1 MSSKVQTLTIFIL
14 IALFIGLE
22 SVFVIHEGEKA
33 LTVRFGQL
41 TKLGDEVRVHEP
53 GLHLK
58 VPFVDRI
65 YRVDSRIQINDIPTD
80 KIQNSEQ
87 IYLVVDYYL
96 KWRVLDFEKFFMVN
110 ASGGARDWPSA
121 KRFAE
126 TLLRQKVNNA
136 VIVEIGKR
144 SIPELVS
151 DNRQEIMDTFSAELD
166 KNMKSLGLELI
177 DLNLK
182 KVELPEEIYERVFNR
197 MKTSRQKIAAKFR
210 AEGKEEATKI
220 IAQTDSLKQILVA
233 EAQKDALILQGE
245 GESTAAK
252 LYNKTFAQDSD
263 FFNYLKKMETY
274 QNTLNQKQD
283 ILILNSNR
291 EIFSALDPNK
301 Q

>member
-1 MSSKVQTLTIFIL
+1 MNSKVQTLSVLLL
-14 IALFIGLE
+14 IGLFIGLE
-22 SVFVIHEGEKA
+22 SLFVINEGEKA
-33 LTVRFGQL
+33 LTIRFGQL
-41 TKLGDEVRVHEP
+41 VQSGDNIRIHHP
-53 GLHLK
+53 GLHFK
-58 VPFVDRI
+58 VPFIDKI

-96 KWRVLDFEKFFMVN
+96 KWRVKDFEKFFMVN
-110 ASGGARDWPSA
+110 TSGGARSWPDA

-126 TLLRQKVNNA
+126 RLLRQKVNNA

-144 SIPELVS
+144 SIPELVA

-166 KNMKSLGLELI
+166 KNMKDLGLQLI

-197 MKTSRQKIAAKFR
+197 MKTSRQKIAGKFR
-210 AEGKEEATKI
+210 AEGKEEAARIVADTDSQKQII
-220 IAQTDSLKQILVA
+220 IAQ
-233 EAQKDALILQGE
+233 AQKDALVLQGQ

-252 LYNKTFAQDSD
+252 LFNETFSKDSE

-274 QNTLNQKQD
+274 QNSLNSKRD
-283 ILILNSNR
+283 ILILNTNR
-291 EIFSALDPNK
+291 ELFSALEP
-301 Q
+301 